1 MWLNNRHPVLA
12 DVRVRRA
19 IMYALDREA
28 MRNVAWYG
36 FGKVATGPFNNSVRY
51 YTDQVTRY
59 PRDVAR
65 AKQLLKEAGYKGQT
79 LRLLP
84 LPYGETWQR
93 YAEIARQNLA
103 EVGIKLE
110 MTATDVAGWSEDRQ
124 LGLRHRLLL
133 PVPIRRRRA
142 GREPQLP
149 HVHHRQGSPWN
160 NVEGYSNPKVDELFE
175 RGAQEADPQK
185 RRALYEG
192 AAHPGRR
199 GAGGLAAGTAI
210 PHALPQQHQ
219 EPDQFRHRFER

>member
-36 FGKVATGPFNNSVRY
+36 FGKVATGPFNSSVRY

-110 MTATDVAGWSEDRQ
+110 MTATDVAGWSEKTANWDYDIAFCYLYQ
-124 LGLRHRLLL
+124 YGDAALGVSRNYLTSTIARAR
-133 PVPIRRRRA
+133 PGTTSRVTATPRSTSCSNAARRKPIRRSAARCTKRCSASWSTRRRWP
-142 GREPQLP
+142 GCWNCN
-149 HVHHRQGSPWN
+149 SPR
-160 NVEGYSNPKVDELFE
+160 S
-175 RGAQEADPQK
+175 
-185 RRALYEG
+185 
-192 AAHPGRR
+192 
-199 GAGGLAAGTAI
+199 TATTS
-210 PHALPQQHQ
+210 
-219 EPDQFRHRFER
+219 RT